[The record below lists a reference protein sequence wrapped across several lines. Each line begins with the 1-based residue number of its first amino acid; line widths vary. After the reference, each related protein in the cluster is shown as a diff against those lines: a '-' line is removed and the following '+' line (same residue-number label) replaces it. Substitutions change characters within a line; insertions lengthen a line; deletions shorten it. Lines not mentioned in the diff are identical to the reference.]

1 MSTNTN
7 AIETER
13 LSKRYGRRTALDDCT
28 VAIPTGHVVGLV
40 GANGA
45 GKSTLLQLA
54 VGLLEPTDG
63 TITVLGGRPGAGP
76 AQLARVGF
84 LAQDAPVYGNLT
96 VGDHLQLGERLNPG
110 WDRALARRRIE
121 HFGLDPRQRAGRLSG
136 GQRSQLALTIA
147 IGKRPELLLLDEPVA
162 SLDPL
167 ARREFLADL
176 MQLAAE
182 HQPTVVLSS
191 HLLSD
196 VERVCDHVV
205 VLAGGRVRV
214 AGDVDDLLA
223 SHKVLTGARTVSTAL
238 PPGQTAISASHT
250 DRQTTLL
257 IRTAG
262 PVHDPRWQVSDV
274 GLEELV
280 LAYMSADVPARS
292 LAAVGS

>member
-121 HFGLDPRQRAGRLSG
+121 RFGLDPRQRAGRLSG

-292 LAAVGS
+292 LAAVGP